1 MTTYKTH
8 IPIIWSDNIFT
19 KNKTIYQSLKTDI
32 GKVADGTDF
41 SPIVDLYISTHKVNN
56 IIIDSDEPTSAVNVE
71 YLDEKIVEVNDNINE
86 KVQRK
91 ITVVKSSNNV
101 VVNDSSVP
109 KYIEFS
115 KVLLDN
121 RIIKLDDVD
130 KTTLEFLEDGLY
142 KLDFSS
148 DINGEYQNGFIEFII
163 LAEDGVETTFRYLN
177 LAESHVDSEILDF
190 SMLNKL
196 KIKATVDVTG
206 EEYTG
211 KIKLMIEKLY

>member
-41 SPIVDLYISTHKVNN
+41 SPIVDLDINTHKVNN
-56 IIIDSDEPTSAVNVE
+56 IITDSDEPTSAVNVE

-91 ITVVKSSNNV
+91 ITVVKSNNNV

-190 SMLNKL
+190 SMLSKL
-196 KIKATVDVTG
+196 KIKASVDVTG

-211 KIKLMIEKLY
+211 KIKLIIEKLY